1 MRAPSP
7 GCERWRTSCHFCKDD
22 YCERVLALEEPARC
36 EVTAILRR
44 NQEA

>member
-7 GCERWRTSCHFCKDD
+7 GCERWRTSYRFCKDD
-22 YCERVLALEEPARC
+22 YRERVLALEEPARC

-44 NQEA
+44 DQEA